1 MKREENSRENSIQ
14 ALTAIFHRGDFGLA
28 ITEAR
33 KVVRD
38 YQSATAANILALAHK
53 HLGEIDRAI
62 EIYENL
68 LINNPNNTMFLTN
81 LGNIYADQGRL
92 TQAKEIFEKALDVD
106 PNHINAYLGLGNIHL
121 MQAQLGSALRLYEK
135 MQKEVKDIPLPQLQ
149 KINFRMAEIYR
160 KGGPQYFDAAI
171 KHYGL
176 SNERL
181 SLSHRLECVYRSK
194 DQVTYEK
201 EAAELS
207 KLGHIDPLIAAVQT
221 HASIRYGLQDKN
233 PFCTDSFQYI
243 SQSKLSTA
251 EGFERSL
258 TERLL
263 TIAHELESSPQE
275 LINKGGQSAGNLF
288 LLNDPA
294 IKKIKT
300 IIESRITHYREHYQR
315 SDTGLISKWPP
326 QTTLHGWLIDLKK
339 GGSLGSHMHKEGW
352 LSGSLYLKLSKL
364 EGSSEGNIIFDLD
377 GGDYPTDGRD
387 FPSKE
392 LNIEE
397 GDIVLFPSSIFH
409 KTVPFNSAERRVTLA
424 FDVKPNLL
432 VRS

>member
-38 YQSATAANILALAHK
+38 YQSATAVNILALAHK
-53 HLGEIDRAI
+53 HLGEIDRSI

-81 LGNIYADQGRL
+81 LGNIYSDQGRL

-121 MQAQLGSALRLYEK
+121 MQAQLDSALRLYKK
-135 MQKEVKDIPLPQLQ
+135 MQKEVKDIPQPQLQ

-160 KGGPQYFDAAI
+160 KGGLQYFDAAI

-181 SLSHRLECVYRSK
+181 SLSHRLECVYRLK

-201 EAAELS
+201 EAADLS

-233 PFCTDSFQYI
+233 PFCTDPFRYI
-243 SQSKLSTA
+243 SQSKLSAA

-294 IKKIKT
+294 IKKIRT
-300 IIESRITHYREHYQR
+300 IIESRIAHYRESYQQ
-315 SDTGLISKWPP
+315 SDDGLISKWPP
-326 QTTLHGWLIDLKK
+326 NTTLHGWLIDLKK

-364 EGSSEGNIIFDLD
+364 KDSSEGNIIFDIH

-387 FPSKE
+387 FPSRE
-392 LNIEE
+392 LNIKE